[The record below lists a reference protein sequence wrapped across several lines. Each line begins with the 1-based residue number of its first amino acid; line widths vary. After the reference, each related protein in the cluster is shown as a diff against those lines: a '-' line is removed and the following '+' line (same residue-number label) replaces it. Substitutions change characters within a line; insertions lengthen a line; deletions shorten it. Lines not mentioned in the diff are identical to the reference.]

1 MTWGKRLII
10 ALGLMLLT
18 QVAHALRVE
27 KFTDNQGTLHITNLG
42 PKTSED
48 NPVKQPSP
56 GTSHLP
62 GRLRGITPAAPTTKE
77 PSPKAVVP
85 EPEPYPELEP
95 ETLQEPEPGVIPQ

>member
-18 QVAHALRVE
+18 HVAHALRIE

-42 PKTSED
+42 PKKPD
-48 NPVKQPSP
+48 NLVTQPSP
-56 GTSHLP
+56 ETSHLP
-62 GRLRGITPAAPTTKE
+62 SRLRNITPAAPTTKE

-95 ETLQEPEPGVIPQ
+95 ETLQEPEPGMVPQ